1 MTVAHRW
8 QYIRWLLAWMLAA
21 IVGLSLLGLLS
32 IESFV
37 VAAATGV
44 LVVTELARPA
54 RLSPGWHRQLR
65 WLVALALASVAVVV
79 ASEVLSLLPPGGI
92 P

>member
-1 MTVAHRW
+1 MAHRW
-8 QYIRWLLAWMLAA
+8 QYIRWLLAWLLTAV
-21 IVGLSLLGLLS
+21 IGLSLLGLLS

-44 LVVTELARPA
+44 LVVTELTRPA
-54 RLSPGWHRQLR
+54 RLSPAWHRQLR
-65 WLVALALASVAVVV
+65 WLVALALASVAVLI
-79 ASEVLSLLPPGGI
+79 ASEVLSLLPPGGL